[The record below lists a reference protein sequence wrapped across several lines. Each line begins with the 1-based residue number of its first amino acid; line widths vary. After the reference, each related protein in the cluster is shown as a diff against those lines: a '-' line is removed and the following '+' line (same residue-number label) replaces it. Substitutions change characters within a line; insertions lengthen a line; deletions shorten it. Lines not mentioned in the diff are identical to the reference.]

1 MRFLGIEGGTIKDG
15 MMGEAVKWLVANEAE
30 LRSAAPEGTEY
41 LGPTPRYSHRTRIPG
56 MSTSS
61 MQWTPTERWIDKL
74 LPQTLASANSL
85 TNGAGSST
93 AHPERWAANPLQV
106 AHCRHSLGRRLA
118 SAYVPVCALWGSER
132 YYTRTGR
139 SCGTV
144 AAVIPH

>member
-93 AHPERWAANPLQV
+93 AHPERWAAKSSTSRSLPPLSGETISERIR
-106 AHCRHSLGRRLA
+106 AGMRSLGK
-118 SAYVPVCALWGSER
+118 
-132 YYTRTGR
+132 
-139 SCGTV
+139 
-144 AAVIPH
+144 